1 MKQQNRRYQKRKKL
15 YRMQRYYKKKRR
27 LRLWVWIVFIILSI
41 GIIILS
47 VFKIFN
53 WHNDNKNTS
62 KQLDDIKQD
71 ITIKKI
77 ESDDSDELINP
88 PDDKENDYWRYINLP
103 MISVNFNELKQKNS
117 DTVAFLKVN
126 GTNINY
132 PVVQTTNNDYYLH
145 HSYDKS
151 KNDAG
156 WVFLDYRNDINN
168 FQDNTIIYAHGRYDT
183 TMFGSL
189 KNIFKNDWYNNTEN
203 YVIHLSTPTRNT
215 LWQVFSVYKIPTET
229 YYLTSSFGTNESHQ
243 KFINTI
249 TSRSKYN
256 FNTITNTNDKILTL
270 STCYNNKEKVVLHA
284 KLIKIQNR

>member
-1 MKQQNRRYQKRKKL
+1 MKQQNRRYQKRKTL

-47 VFKIFN
+47 IFKIFN

-71 ITIKKI
+71 IIIKKI

-145 HSYDKS
+145 HSYDKT

-229 YYLTSSFGTNESHQ
+229 YYLTSSFGTNESHR